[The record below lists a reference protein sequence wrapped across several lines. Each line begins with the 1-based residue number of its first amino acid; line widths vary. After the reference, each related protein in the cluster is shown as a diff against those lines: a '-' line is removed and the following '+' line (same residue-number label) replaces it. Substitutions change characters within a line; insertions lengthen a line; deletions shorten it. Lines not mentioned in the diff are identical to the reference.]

1 MFGKLIVKILNL
13 MVFLLLHGNKILES
27 TIYAIYLNY
36 EFYKEL

>member
-27 TIYAIYLNY
+27 TIDAIHLNY